1 MNIERRLSISVRAE
15 GTERAPVLIGHA
27 AVFNS
32 LSKRIYTKAGS
43 YFHERI
49 APGAFRNS
57 IAKGA
62 TVANIGH
69 DMQRPLATQRAGTLH
84 LSEDSRGLAVRCEI
98 NPNVTYAADAWH
110 NARSQNLSTMSF
122 AFSLGADADQR
133 GRDVWEELDDN
144 DLDELD
150 IEDEGGY
157 RAARRT
163 ILDVDT
169 LQDVA
174 FLTEGTGAYDEADC
188 YADLRMSFPAGV
200 PAGVEARSN
209 GGIVLPSIKVSDSER
224 ARRRMTRLRSAL

>member
-1 MNIERRLSISVRAE
+1 MSNIERRIAVSVRAE
-15 GTERAPVLIGHA
+15 GTERAPVLVGHA

-32 LSKRIYTKAGS
+32 LSKRIYTKSGN

-49 APGAFRNS
+49 AAGAFRNA
-57 IAKGA
+57 IAKGE

-110 NARSQNLSTMSF
+110 NAHSANLSAMSF
-122 AFSLGADADQR
+122 AFSLGDDADAR
-133 GRDVWEELDDN
+133 GRDLW
-144 DLDELD
+144 DELSD
-150 IEDEGGY
+150 EDLEDLGDDY

-163 ILDVDT
+163 LVDIDS
-169 LQDVA
+169 LHDVA
-174 FLTEGTGAYDEADC
+174 FLTEGTGAYDAADC
-188 YADLRMSFPAGV
+188 YADMRMSFPNGV
-200 PAGVEARSN
+200 PVGVEARSN

-224 ARRRMTRLRSAL
+224 ARLRMKRLRSSL